1 MRPAGPAED
10 RFVRSADF
18 RPNWIIAGMVALC
31 VATASAPVLPGVET
45 ASITG
50 RVMSAASWSPVEGA
64 TVLAVDRGS
73 GSLHR
78 SSPTNDEG
86 SFRLDGLVP
95 GSYSLAV
102 EVEQGAF
109 LSESA
114 IPLRG
119 GETRLVKVAISRQEE
134 PDAEPPSSGKK
145 KKGGPWGN
153 PVTATLIVI
162 GGAIIVGVLVDKS
175 TDGGEGPA
183 SPS

>member
-1 MRPAGPAED
+1 
-10 RFVRSADF
+10 V
-18 RPNWIIAGMVALC
+18 VALY
-31 VATASAPVLPGVET
+31 VATAPVPGWSGVET

-50 RVMSAASWSPVEGA
+50 RVTGVTTRSPVEGA
-64 TVLAVDRGS
+64 TVLAVDHGS

-78 SSPTNDEG
+78 SGPTNDEG
-86 SFRLDGLVP
+86 SFRLDGLPP

-102 EVEQGAF
+102 EVERGAF

-114 IPLRG
+114 IRLRS
-119 GETRLVKVAISRQEE
+119 GETRLVKVAINRQEE
-134 PDAEPPSSGKK
+134 PDPVPTSSGKT

-162 GGAIIVGVLVDKS
+162 GGAIVVGVLVDGA
-175 TDGGEGPA
+175 TDGGEITA